1 MNCTDDRVCPS
12 DRYLFGRSAEHR
24 SPDGICAEVLRDH
37 HDVAG
42 AHELDLKIQKQHG
55 VDYKA
60 YWVSEAE
67 GKIFC
72 LVEAPNA
79 EAAAIVHRDSHGLVA
94 DKLIEVVEG
103 S

>member
-1 MNCTDDRVCPS
+1 MPLYMDVHENIPAGTT
-12 DRYLFGRSAEHR
+12 A
-24 SPDGICAEVLRDH
+24 A
-37 HDVAG
+37 DVAG
-42 AHELDLKIQKQHG
+42 AHELDLKIQQQHG

-103 S
+103 I

>member
-1 MNCTDDRVCPS
+1 MPLYMDVHENIPAGTT
-12 DRYLFGRSAEHR
+12 A
-24 SPDGICAEVLRDH
+24 A
-37 HDVAG
+37 DVAG

-72 LVEAPNA
+72 LVDAPNA
-79 EAAAIVHRDSHGLVA
+79 EAANRVHKEAHGLTA
-94 DKLIEVVEG
+94 DEINPVVQG
-103 S
+103 